1 MEKSIESIWKE
12 GFLDNDALVAPTVN
26 DLYNQKSEHI
36 IEKFKRMFRI
46 NLKALVAGAIVAF
59 GVSASFYFIDI
70 FLTSLGN
77 RGDIPAVLAVWFPI
91 AFSIFVP
98 GVVMR
103 VWAEERKQGTI
114 ELFLTL
120 PISLAEAVIGKFL
133 AAWAFVGL
141 ALALTFPMWITV
153 NVLGE
158 PDNGVIAA
166 GYIGSLLMAGAY
178 MAIGSCLSALTKN
191 QVIAFVI
198 TITACFI
205 FTAGGS
211 NAVLGLLQGWAPEAV
226 LQTVQNL
233 SFLTHFQQIA
243 KGVIDLRDAVFFVAV
258 IAAWLT
264 ANIIIVDL
272 KKAD

>member
-1 MEKSIESIWKE
+1 MSHVWTI
-12 GFLDNDALVAPTVN
+12 
-26 DLYNQKSEHI
+26 
-36 IEKFKRMFRI
+36 FKREF
-46 NLKALVAGAIVAF
+46 AGYFATPVAF
-59 GVSASFYFIDI
+59 IFIIIFLALAGSFTFYMGYFIERGNADLQTF
-70 FLTSLGN
+70 FLFHPWLYLLL
-77 RGDIPAVLAVWFPI
+77 IPAV
-91 AFSIFVP
+91 S
-98 GVVMR
+98 MR
-103 VWAEERKQGTI
+103 LWAEERRQGTI

-120 PISLAEAVIGKFL
+120 PISLSEAVIGKFL

-166 GYIGSLLMAGAY
+166 GYIGSLLMAGSY
-178 MAIGSCLSALTKN
+178 LAIGSCLSALTKN

-198 TITACFI
+198 TITACFL

-226 LQTVQNL
+226 LKTVQNL

-243 KGVIDLRDAVFFVAV
+243 KGVIDLRDGVFFVAV

-264 ANIIIVDL
+264 ANIVIVDL

>member
-1 MEKSIESIWKE
+1 MGNIATI
-12 GFLDNDALVAPTVN
+12 
-26 DLYNQKSEHI
+26 
-36 IEKFKRMFRI
+36 FRREF
-46 NLKALVAGAIVAF
+46 AGYFATPVAF
-59 GVSASFYFIDI
+59 IFIIIFLALAGSFTFYLGYFIERGNADLQTF
-70 FLTSLGN
+70 FLFHPWLYLLL
-77 RGDIPAVLAVWFPI
+77 IPAV
-91 AFSIFVP
+91 S
-98 GVVMR
+98 MR
-103 VWAEERKQGTI
+103 LWAEERKQGTI

-120 PISLAEAVIGKFL
+120 PISLTQAVVGKFL

-178 MAIGSCLSALTKN
+178 IAIGSCLSAFTKN

-198 TITACFI
+198 TISVCFL

-211 NAVLGLLQGWAPEAV
+211 SAVLGLVQGWAPEAIV
-226 LQTVQNL
+226 RAVQSL
-233 SFLTHFQQIA
+233 SFMDHFQNIA
-243 KGVIDLRDAVFFVAV
+243 KGVIDLRDGVYFIAV
-258 IAAWLT
+258 IAAWLA
-264 ANIIIVDL
+264 ANVLIVDL